1 MLAGVAR
8 RSYISGEIA
17 GGEQPDWEPLLALV
31 GPVVVDWF
39 MWMFEVELA
48 NATRLQAYKHI
59 DTRRYLHLAADGR
72 AFLYFPDSRYREISP
87 HQAIDL
93 AFHGWNGLYRWR
105 DDDG

>member
-1 MLAGVAR
+1 VDVRGRAR
-8 RSYISGEIA
+8 ERDA
-17 GGEQPDWEPLLALV
+17 
-31 GPVVVDWF
+31 
-39 MWMFEVELA
+39 
-48 NATRLQAYKHI
+48 ATGYKHI